1 MAAVNASLD
10 GVINSHRCIVT
21 TYLILTLRIYCQGN
35 VADHYLCSVYSQN
48 GENVPVWPHQQMS
61 MPPPCTCLAHLL
73 TNPAPISH
81 YFYTSSEEVV
91 QSSIVTAFN
100 LGMYSTGADIEMIF
114 ADGGEEEFV
123 GQMVEESECFQT
135 RCKWYTSMIGKMSSV
150 TTIVQNLRKRS
161 IVNYAITEFVQGQMH
176 RWAVGWSFFD
186 MHLPDTFL
194 TEIFVYLK
202 VYLQLTEIQDPSVT
216 LFQEPFL
223 WKLKGIHGLQMRN
236 IVIV

>member
-123 GQMVEESECFQT
+123 GQMVEE
-135 RCKWYTSMIGKMSSV
+135 K
-150 TTIVQNLRKRS
+150 
-161 IVNYAITEFVQGQMH
+161 FVQGQT
-176 RWAVGWSFFD
+176 RSWVVGWSFID
-186 MHLPDTFL
+186 MHLPD
-194 TEIFVYLK
+194 VYP
-202 VYLQLTEIQDPSVT
+202 QLTEIQDPSVT
-216 LFQEPFL
+216 LFLLQLQEPFS
-223 WKLKGIHGLQMRN
+223 WKLKGIHGLEMRN
-236 IVIV
+236 VVIV